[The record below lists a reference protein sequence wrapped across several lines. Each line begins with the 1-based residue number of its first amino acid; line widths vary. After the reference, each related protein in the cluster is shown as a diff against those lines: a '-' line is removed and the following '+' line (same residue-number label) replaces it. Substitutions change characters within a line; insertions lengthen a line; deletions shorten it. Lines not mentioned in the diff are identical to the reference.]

1 MLARPLLMIP
11 GPIDLE
17 PAVIE
22 AMARPPKSHL
32 APSFIDA
39 FARVLRGLRE
49 VFVAPAAQPFV
60 VAGSGTL
67 AMEMAVANAVEAGNR
82 ALVVDTG
89 YFSARMADILER
101 HGAETT
107 RVGASLGAV
116 PDLSEVERVV
126 ARVKPKVV
134 TVTHVDTSTGVLAP
148 VEAIAR
154 LARAHD
160 ALSIVDGVCSV
171 GGEALRMEA
180 WGVDLALT
188 ASQKALGA
196 PPGLAIVLA
205 SKRAVDAWR
214 ARKSKVRSYYADFG
228 AWLPILEA
236 YEAKKGAYFATP
248 AVQLVEALDASVTS
262 LLAEGVDARV
272 ARHEAVARAFRA
284 AWSTMKLATLPTS
297 DDVAAHTLSA
307 LFYPQGVDASLVAR
321 IADEGAIVAGGLHPD
336 ARTKYFRVGHMGA
349 TGAAEVLATVG
360 AIERALHA
368 SGHRGAPM
376 GTAVA
381 AAQSALL
388 QPVVR

>member
-39 FARVLRGLRE
+39 FSRVLRGLRE
-49 VFVAPAAQPFV
+49 VFVAPGAQPFV

-67 AMEMAVANAVEAGNR
+67 AMEMAVANAVEAGDR
-82 ALVVDTG
+82 AVVVDTG
-89 YFSARMADILER
+89 YFSARMAEILER
-101 HGAETT
+101 HGAEIT

-116 PDLSEVERVV
+116 PDLAEVERVV
-126 ARVKPKVV
+126 ARVAPKVV
-134 TVTHVDTSTGVLAP
+134 AVTHVDTSTGVLAP
-148 VEAIAR
+148 VEAVAR
-154 LARAHD
+154 IARAHD
-160 ALSIVDGVCSV
+160 ALSVVDGVCSV

-205 SKRAVDAWR
+205 SKRAMDAWR
-214 ARKSKVRSYYADFG
+214 TRKTKVRSYYADFG

-248 AVQLVEALDASVTS
+248 AVQLVEALDASVAS
-262 LLAEGVDARV
+262 LLAEGMEARV
-272 ARHEAVARAFRA
+272 ARPQAIARAFRA
-284 AWSTMKLATLPTS
+284 AWSAMKLAPLPAS

-307 LFYPQGVDASLVAR
+307 LYYPQGVDASLVAR
-321 IADEGAIVAGGLHPD
+321 IAAEGAVVAGGLHPD

-349 TGAAEVLATVG
+349 TGSAEVLATVG

-368 SGHRGAPM
+368 SGHRAAPM
-376 GTAVA
+376 GAAIA
-381 AAQSALL
+381 AAQSAL
-388 QPVVR
+388 